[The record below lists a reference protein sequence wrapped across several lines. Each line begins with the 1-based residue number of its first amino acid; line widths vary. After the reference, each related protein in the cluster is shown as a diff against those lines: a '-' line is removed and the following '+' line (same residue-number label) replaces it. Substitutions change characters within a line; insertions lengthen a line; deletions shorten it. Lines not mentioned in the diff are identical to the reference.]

1 MKRIKISLASLALV
15 AAVGSV
21 QAQDEN
27 GKWAIGFGINAVDIR
42 TPHQFGDF
50 LKDWGGTKDLNILPA
65 VTKLSVAR
73 YIGAGFSAEIEG
85 SLNKIKEGFDGYSED
100 KSFWNANL
108 QAKYALRRL
117 FTTESGWFDPYI
129 KVGGGYTAYESRF
142 DDKEGG
148 FKALAGGGINFWFT
162 DHLGVNL
169 QTGYHHG
176 FQKNGTDYFQH
187 SAGIVIKFGAKD
199 TDKDGIPDNKD
210 ACPEV
215 PGLKEF
221 NGCPDTDG
229 DGIPDKDDA
238 CPQVKGPKEFN
249 GCPDTDGDG
258 IPDKDDACPE
268 VAGPKEFN
276 GCPDTDG
283 DGIPDKDDKCPDVA
297 GPAEN
302 GGCPWP
308 DTDGDGVL
316 DKDDLC
322 PEVAGPA
329 SNKGCP
335 EPDENEQKKLNQ
347 YAKTILFDTGK
358 STIKFESA
366 EILNQIINVLK
377 KYPNSRFRIEGHTDN
392 VGKDEYNLGLSQR
405 RAQAVTNYFKSK
417 GLAGS
422 RFTTKWYGEKN
433 PVASNDTPE
442 GRAKNRR
449 VNVVIVPN
457 EKMKAE
463 AKKQAGQ

>member
-187 SAGIVIKFGAKD
+187 SAGIVIKFGSKD

-215 PGLKEF
+215 AGL
-221 NGCPDTDG
+221 
-229 DGIPDKDDA
+229 
-238 CPQVKGPKEFN
+238 KEFN

-283 DGIPDKDDKCPDVA
+283 DGIADKDDKCPDVA

-335 EPDENEQKKLNQ
+335 EPDENEQKQLNQ

-358 STIKFESA
+358 ATIKFQSA
-366 EILNQIINVLK
+366 EVLNQILNVLK
-377 KYPNSRFRIEGHTDN
+377 KYPNSRFRIEGHTDST
-392 VGKDEYNLGLSQR
+392 GKKAKNMILSQN
-405 RAQAVTNYFKSK
+405 RADAVKVYLIQ
-417 GLAGS
+417 GGIDAS
-422 RFTTKWYGEKN
+422 RLESQGFGPEK
-433 PVASNDTPE
+433 PIASNKNKK
-442 GRAKNRR
+442 GRELNRR
-449 VNVVIVPN
+449 VEINLI
-457 EKMKAE
+457 K
-463 AKKQAGQ
+463 

>member
-1 MKRIKISLASLALV
+1 MKRIKISLASLALIATV
-15 AAVGSV
+15 SSV

-27 GKWAIGFGINAVDIR
+27 NKWSIGFGVNTVDIR
-42 TPHQFGDF
+42 TPHDFGLF
-50 LKDWGGTKDLNILPA
+50 LKDWGGPSDLNVLPA
-65 VTKLSVAR
+65 ITKLSVAR
-73 YIGAGFSAEIEG
+73 YIGAGFSAEVDG
-85 SLNKIKEGFDGYSED
+85 SLNKIKKGFNGVSQDE
-100 KSFWNANL
+100 SFWNANL

-117 FTTESGWFDPYI
+117 FTTESGWFDPYL
-129 KVGGGYTAYESRF
+129 KLGGGYTSYKSEYSEKDGAV
-142 DDKEGG
+142 KL
-148 FKALAGGGINFWFT
+148 LAGGGINFWFT
-162 DHLGVNL
+162 DHLGLNV
-169 QTGYHHG
+169 QTGYNHG
-176 FQKNGTDYFQH
+176 FQKDGTDYFQH

-238 CPQVKGPKEFN
+238 CPQVKGLKEFN

-258 IPDKDDACPE
+258 IADKDDACPE

-283 DGIPDKDDKCPDVA
+283 DGIADKDDKCPDVA

-316 DKDDLC
+316 DKDDQC
-322 PEVAGPA
+322 PNEAGPA
-329 SNKGCP
+329 SNNGCP
-335 EPDENEQKKLNQ
+335 EPNDDDQKRLNQ

-358 STIKFESA
+358 ATIKFQSA
-366 EILNQIINVLK
+366 EVLNQIINVLK
-377 KYPNSRFRIEGHTDN
+377 KFPKSRFRIEGYTDSTGN
-392 VGKDEYNLGLSQR
+392 KQKNITLSQN
-405 RAQAVTNYFKSK
+405 RADAVKIYLIQ
-417 GLAGS
+417 GGIDQS
-422 RFTTKWYGEKN
+422 RLESIGYGPEK
-433 PVASNDTPE
+433 PIASNKTRK
-442 GRAKNRR
+442 GRELNRR
-449 VNVVIVPN
+449 VEINLI
-457 EKMKAE
+457 K
-463 AKKQAGQ
+463 

>member
-15 AAVGSV
+15 ATVGSV

-27 GKWAIGFGINAVDIR
+27 SKWAIGFGINAVDIR

-100 KSFWNANL
+100 KSFWSANL

-258 IPDKDDACPE
+258 IADKDDACPE
-268 VAGPKEFN
+268 IAGPKEFN

-283 DGIPDKDDKCPDVA
+283 DGIADKDDKCPDVA

-335 EPDENEQKKLNQ
+335 EPDEKEQKQLNQ

-358 STIKFESA
+358 ATIKFQSA
-366 EILNQIINVLK
+366 EVLNQIINVLK
-377 KYPNSRFRIEGHTDN
+377 KYPNSRFRIEGHTDST
-392 VGKDEYNLGLSQR
+392 GKKAKNMILSQN
-405 RAQAVTNYFKSK
+405 RADAVKVYLIQ
-417 GLAGS
+417 GGIDAGRLES
-422 RFTTKWYGEKN
+422 QGFGPEK
-433 PVASNDTPE
+433 PIASNKNKK
-442 GRAKNRR
+442 GRELNRR
-449 VNVVIVPN
+449 VEINLI
-457 EKMKAE
+457 K
-463 AKKQAGQ
+463 

>member
-15 AAVGSV
+15 ATVGSV

-27 GKWAIGFGINAVDIR
+27 SKWAIGFGINAVDIR

-100 KSFWNANL
+100 KSFWSANL

-187 SAGIVIKFGAKD
+187 SAGIVIKFGSKD

-215 PGLKEF
+215 AGLKEF

-229 DGIPDKDDA
+229 DGIADKDDA

-366 EILNQIINVLK
+366 EVLNQILNVLK
-377 KYPNSRFRIEGHTDN
+377 KYPNSRFRIEGHTDST
-392 VGKDEYNLGLSQR
+392 GKKAKNMILSQN
-405 RAQAVTNYFKSK
+405 RADAVKVYLIQ
-417 GLAGS
+417 GGIDAS
-422 RFTTKWYGEKN
+422 RLESQGFGPEK
-433 PVASNDTPE
+433 PIASNKNKK
-442 GRAKNRR
+442 GRELNRR
-449 VNVVIVPN
+449 VEINLI
-457 EKMKAE
+457 K
-463 AKKQAGQ
+463 

>member
-1 MKRIKISLASLALV
+1 MKRIKISLASLALL

-27 GKWAIGFGINAVDIR
+27 SKWAIGFGINAVDIR

-187 SAGIVIKFGAKD
+187 SAGIVIKFGSKD

-215 PGLKEF
+215 AGLKEF

-238 CPQVKGPKEFN
+238 CPQVKGLKEFN

-268 VAGPKEFN
+268 VAGPKQFN

-335 EPDENEQKKLNQ
+335 EPTADDQKKLNQ

-358 STIKFESA
+358 ATIKFESA

-377 KYPNSRFRIEGHTDN
+377 KYPNSRFRIEGHTDST
-392 VGKDEYNLGLSQR
+392 GKKAKNMTLSQN
-405 RAQAVTNYFKSK
+405 RADAVKVFLIQ
-417 GLAGS
+417 GGI
-422 RFTTKWYGEKN
+422 
-433 PVASNDTPE
+433 ASNRLESQGFGPE
-442 GRAKNRR
+442 KPIASNKNKKGRELNRR
-449 VNVVIVPN
+449 VEINLI
-457 EKMKAE
+457 K
-463 AKKQAGQ
+463 

>member
-15 AAVGSV
+15 ATVGSV

-27 GKWAIGFGINAVDIR
+27 SKWAIGFGINAVDIR

-100 KSFWNANL
+100 KSFWSANL

-335 EPDENEQKKLNQ
+335 EPDEKEQKQLNQ

-358 STIKFESA
+358 ATIKFQSA
-366 EILNQIINVLK
+366 EVLNQIINVLK
-377 KYPNSRFRIEGHTDN
+377 KYPNSRFRIEGHTDST
-392 VGKDEYNLGLSQR
+392 GKKAKNMILSQN
-405 RAQAVTNYFKSK
+405 RADAVKVYLIQ
-417 GLAGS
+417 GGIDAGRLES
-422 RFTTKWYGEKN
+422 QGFGPEK
-433 PVASNDTPE
+433 PIASNKNKK
-442 GRAKNRR
+442 GRELNRR
-449 VNVVIVPN
+449 VEINLI
-457 EKMKAE
+457 K
-463 AKKQAGQ
+463 

>member
-15 AAVGSV
+15 ATVGSV

-27 GKWAIGFGINAVDIR
+27 SKWAIGFGINAVDIR

-100 KSFWNANL
+100 KSFWSANL

-187 SAGIVIKFGAKD
+187 SAGIVIKFGSKD

-215 PGLKEF
+215 AGLKEF

-229 DGIPDKDDA
+229 DGIADKDDA
-238 CPQVKGPKEFN
+238 CPQVKGLKEFN

-258 IPDKDDACPE
+258 IADKDDACPE

-283 DGIPDKDDKCPDVA
+283 DGIADKDDKCPDVA

-335 EPDENEQKKLNQ
+335 EPDENEQKQLNQ

-358 STIKFESA
+358 ATIKFQSA
-366 EILNQIINVLK
+366 EVLNQIINVLK
-377 KYPNSRFRIEGHTDN
+377 KYPNSRFRIEGHTDST
-392 VGKDEYNLGLSQR
+392 GKKAKNMTLSQN
-405 RAQAVTNYFKSK
+405 RADAVKVYLIQ
-417 GLAGS
+417 GGIDAGRLES
-422 RFTTKWYGEKN
+422 QGFGPEK
-433 PVASNDTPE
+433 PIASNKNKK
-442 GRAKNRR
+442 GRELNRR
-449 VNVVIVPN
+449 VEINLI
-457 EKMKAE
+457 K
-463 AKKQAGQ
+463 

>member
-15 AAVGSV
+15 ATVGSV

-27 GKWAIGFGINAVDIR
+27 SKWAIGFGINAVDIR

-100 KSFWNANL
+100 KSFWSANL
-108 QAKYALRRL
+108 QAKYALSRL

-187 SAGIVIKFGAKD
+187 SAGIVIKCGSKD
-199 TDKDGIPDNKD
+199 TDKDGIPENKD

-229 DGIPDKDDA
+229 DGIADKDDA

-283 DGIPDKDDKCPDVA
+283 DGIADKDDKCPDVA

-335 EPDENEQKKLNQ
+335 EPDEKEQKQLNQ

-358 STIKFESA
+358 ATIKFQSA
-366 EILNQIINVLK
+366 EVLNQIINVLK
-377 KYPNSRFRIEGHTDN
+377 KYPNSRFRIEGHTDST
-392 VGKDEYNLGLSQR
+392 GKKAKNMILSQN
-405 RAQAVTNYFKSK
+405 RADAVKVYLIQ
-417 GLAGS
+417 GGIDAS
-422 RFTTKWYGEKN
+422 RLESQGFGPEK
-433 PVASNDTPE
+433 PIASNKNKK
-442 GRAKNRR
+442 GRELNRR
-449 VNVVIVPN
+449 VEINLI
-457 EKMKAE
+457 K
-463 AKKQAGQ
+463 

>member
-15 AAVGSV
+15 ATVGSV

-27 GKWAIGFGINAVDIR
+27 SKWAIGFGINAVDIR

-100 KSFWNANL
+100 KSFWSANL

-187 SAGIVIKFGAKD
+187 SAGIVIKFGSKD

-215 PGLKEF
+215 AGL
-221 NGCPDTDG
+221 
-229 DGIPDKDDA
+229 
-238 CPQVKGPKEFN
+238 
-249 GCPDTDGDG
+249 
-258 IPDKDDACPE
+258 
-268 VAGPKEFN
+268 KEFN

-335 EPDENEQKKLNQ
+335 EPTTDDQKKLNQ

-358 STIKFESA
+358 ATIKFESA

-377 KYPNSRFRIEGHTDN
+377 KYPNSRFRIEGHTDST
-392 VGKDEYNLGLSQR
+392 GKKQKNIELSQN
-405 RAQAVTNYFKSK
+405 RADAVKIYLIQ
-417 GLAGS
+417 GGI
-422 RFTTKWYGEKN
+422 
-433 PVASNDTPE
+433 ASNRLESQGFGPE
-442 GRAKNRR
+442 KPIASNKNKKGRALNRR
-449 VNVVIVPN
+449 VEINLI
-457 EKMKAE
+457 K
-463 AKKQAGQ
+463 